1 MASKYHEDWQ
11 SSKKTVLQRNAYM
24 FDNELM
30 SNVSFT
36 CGESS
41 RIFHAHKYV
50 LATSSA
56 VFFAMFYGNLA
67 QKESPTRLE
76 DTDDESFKEFLRFLY
91 TDDCK
96 ISAENA
102 IGVMYLAK
110 KYLVSSLVEKCCSV
124 LEASIK
130 PGNVFTVLEQAMQ
143 FDEKK
148 LEEKCWNIVSKETQ
162 ECLNSEAFCSIELR
176 TLNTLLKKRPLEIIE
191 VDLFKAVLKWVD
203 KECVRQGINIEE
215 DKTSRRCVL
224 GDSVY
229 DIDFL
234 EMSLEDFTKYVS
246 STGILTDVEVISI
259 FQHFGGLDATGLKWK
274 KERKKKHHI
283 VNLSRF
289 EVSNT
294 VQTLGII
301 GWGYNGRS
309 SDALTLTAN
318 KAVLFHGV
326 RLFGDHRG
334 SQYEVKF
341 KIKDE
346 NVTGTYTS
354 TQDNDG
360 IWGYDVML
368 PEPISLQREEEFTI
382 MATIKGRHSG
392 YGENGKLFMTVND
405 IAVTFKNATNG
416 TLFRTDKNRGQFY
429 KIFVSNL

>member
-30 SNVSFT
+30 SDVSFT
-36 CGESS
+36 CGGSS

-67 QKESPTRLE
+67 QKESPIRLQ
-76 DTDDESFKEFLRFLY
+76 DTDDEGFTEFLRFLY

-110 KYLVSSLVEKCCSV
+110 KYLISSLTEKCCSV

-148 LEEKCWNIVSKETQ
+148 LEEKCWDIVSKETQ
-162 ECLNSEAFCSIELR
+162 ECLNSEAFCNVELR
-176 TLNTLLKKRPLEIIE
+176 TLNTLLKKRPLQITEL
-191 VDLFKAVLKWVD
+191 DLFQAVLKWVD
-203 KECVRQGINIEE
+203 RECARQGVNIEE
-215 DKTSRRCVL
+215 DKTLRRRVL

-229 DIDFL
+229 DIYFL
-234 EMSLEDFTKYVS
+234 EMSQEDFAKYVS
-246 STGILTDVEVISI
+246 SSGILKETEVIGI
-259 FQHFGGLDATGLKWK
+259 FQNFSGLDVADLKWK
-274 KERKKKHHI
+274 KKWKRKHNI
-283 VNLSRF
+283 VACSRF
-289 EVSNT
+289 DPDDVWY
-294 VQTLGII
+294 V
-301 GWGYNGRS
+301 WGYDGRS
-309 SDALTLTAN
+309 SDALTLTVN

-326 RLFGDHRG
+326 RLFGNSCG
-334 SQYEVKF
+334 SQNEVKLT
-341 KIKDE
+341 IKDE

-354 TQDNDG
+354 GKGNDG
-360 IWGYDVML
+360 VWGYDVML
-368 PEPISLQREEEFTI
+368 PEPISLQRNEKFTI
-382 MATIKGRHSG
+382 TATRKGKGSYFRKR
-392 YGENGKLFMTVND
+392 GKPSAKVND
-405 IAVTFKNATNG
+405 IEVTF
-416 TLFRTDKNRGQFY
+416 TDAEIDLRENQASKHRGQFY
-429 KIFVSNL
+429 KIFLSRL